1 MNCGRGRVDVV
12 VRDSGL
18 GIKDDMLERIFEPFV
33 RESGGGTTDGLGVG
47 LTLARTLVEQHG
59 GQISAH
65 SDGPG
70 RGSEFR
76 VMLPVLDEMP
86 QAHVT
91 TH

>member
-1 MNCGRGRVDVV
+1 
-12 VRDSGL
+12 
-18 GIKDDMLERIFEPFV
+18 
-33 RESGGGTTDGLGVG
+33 

-86 QAHVT
+86 SARVT